1 MTEFL
6 TSSGITAMD
15 VVAFAYFLAVWVW
28 YALYSEYR
36 AKTGKDSILVVMNHH
51 RQRWMRNMIMRENRL
66 SDTNAVG
73 NIARSISFFASTT
86 VLIVVALLSAFSR
99 PEAVKEVFEALP
111 FAHNTSTLVWEIK
124 LLLLALLFI
133 YAFFKYTW
141 SLRQYNYVNILIG
154 AAPSAQERKD
164 IHEAYARM
172 TADLIGNAA
181 RHFGN
186 GLRAYYF
193 GMAVFGWFIH
203 PIGFIVATTLV
214 TLVVYR
220 RDFKSRTLYTIKM
233 DGIV

>member
-1 MTEFL
+1 MGETL
-6 TSSGITAMD
+6 TALAITPLDML
-15 VVAFAYFLAVWVW
+15 AFGYFCLVWTGYAV
-28 YALYSEYR
+28 YSEYR
-36 AKTGKDSILVVMNHH
+36 LRTGRDSILVVMNRH
-51 RQRWMRNMIMRENRL
+51 RQRWMRNMILRENRL
-66 SDTNAVG
+66 PDTNAVG

-86 VLIVVALLSAFSR
+86 VLIVVALLSAFGR
-99 PEAVKEVFEALP
+99 PEMVREVFAALP
-111 FAHNTSTLVWEIK
+111 FAYSASTLAWECK
-124 LLLLALLFI
+124 LLLLTVLFI

-154 AAPSAQERKD
+154 AAPMPSERPD
-164 IHEAYARM
+164 MHDAYARM

-203 PIGFIVATTLV
+203 PVGFIIATTLI

-220 RDFKSRTLYTIKM
+220 RDFRSKTLETIRM
-233 DGIV
+233 EGLF